1 MTDVLIAGGGLA
13 GGAAAIALASA
24 GREVTLLER
33 ETAPRHKICGEFI
46 SAEAR
51 DYLLALGV
59 DPLAL
64 GAQRITHLGFTRGA
78 KRIMTQLPFEAL
90 SLTRRTLDEAL
101 LARAVQAG
109 ADVRRGVTVRHIAD
123 ERVITTDSMGTITP
137 RHLMLATGKHDA
149 RGLPRGGR
157 RSGLIGMKTYLTLTP
172 AARAALARHIE
183 LFLFPGGYGGLQLV
197 EGGGANLCLL
207 VEAARFA
214 PLGSWPALRAH
225 IAATTPALAAH
236 LAGAE
241 ETLAKPLTIA
251 QVPYGFVHR
260 GAGPAFRLGDQA
272 AVIHSFTGDGM
283 SIALHSAA
291 LAARTHL
298 AGGNADV
305 YHARLAADVAP
316 QIARAQ
322 ALHRLITV
330 PALAPALFTAAGWMP
345 AALRLCAS
353 LTRVAPHVRLA
364 A

>member
-51 DYLLALGV
+51 DYLAALGV

-78 KRIMTQLPFEAL
+78 KRLATQLPFEAL
-90 SLTRRTLDEAL
+90 SLTRKTLDEAL
-101 LARAVQAG
+101 LHRAAEAG
-109 ADVRRGVTVRHIAD
+109 ADVQRGVMVRRIVD
-123 ERVITTDSMGTITP
+123 ERVIETDLQGTLTP

-149 RGLPRGGR
+149 RGMTRAGR
-157 RSGLIGMKTYLTLTP
+157 SSGLIGFKTYLTLAP
-172 AARAALARHIE
+172 AAQAAVARHIE

-197 EGGGANLCLL
+197 EGGAANLCVL
-207 VEAARFA
+207 VTAATFA
-214 PLGSWPALRAH
+214 RLGGWPPLRAH
-225 IAATTPALAAH
+225 IEATTPALAQR
-236 LAGAE
+236 LAGAT
-241 ETLAKPLTIA
+241 ETLPKPLTIA

-298 AGGNADV
+298 AGGDARS
-305 YHARLAADVAP
+305 YHQRLAADVAG

-322 ALHRLITV
+322 ALHRLINLPV
-330 PALAPALFTAAGWMP
+330 LAPVLFSAATLMP
-345 AALRLCAS
+345 AVLRLCAS
-353 LTRVAPHVRLA
+353 ATRIAPGVRLA
-364 A
+364 V